1 MMLFLCCGAVNMP
14 SSTASSFRVASVPV
28 VSCRGETAH
37 NVARVAEWLTLAASQ
52 NVDLVVFPEACIS
65 GYASMAKLSRAEL
78 NALAQTLDGPAMR
91 AVADAVERTGVG
103 AGVGFVERAT
113 NGQFFNSYMVCLP
126 GGVRHCHRKLH
137 ATEHPRIVSGDRFT
151 VFDVSADIR
160 IGILIGADNY
170 VVENV
175 RMTALM
181 GATLLLAPHRSY
193 GFDDQRGKHAHP
205 VSRQQALECKS
216 GTKAAYRAQPENSG
230 EWLRRWLP
238 ARAVDNGMFVV
249 FSDGAELARE
259 NQQAG
264 TAMIVD
270 PFGRILASTAE
281 GEASGAF
288 LVHAALD
295 ATLVRVS
302 PGREWLAARRPDL
315 YGALSRIGSNHVEF
329 DARAVSAKGAVA
341 LSFAQVR
348 RNGVIG

>member
-1 MMLFLCCGAVNMP
+1 M
-14 SSTASSFRVASVPV
+14 
-28 VSCRGETAH
+28 
-37 NVARVAEWLTLAASQ
+37 
-52 NVDLVVFPEACIS
+52 VFPEACLS
-65 GYASMAKLSRAEL
+65 GYASMAKVSRAEL
-78 NALAQTLDGPAMR
+78 NALAQTLDGPAVR
-91 AVADAVERTGVG
+91 AVADAVEQTGVG
-103 AGVGFVERAT
+103 AGVGIVERAT
-113 NGQFFNSYMVCLP
+113 DGQFFNSYVVCLP

-137 ATEHPRIVSGDRFT
+137 AIEHPRIVSGDRFT
-151 VFDVSADIR
+151 VFDASADIR

-193 GFDDQRGKHAHP
+193 GLDDERSEHARP
-205 VSRQQALECKS
+205 VSRQQALRRES
-216 GTKAAYRAQPENSG
+216 GAKVAHCAERENPD

-249 FSDGAELARE
+249 FSDGAEFSRE
-259 NQQAG
+259 SQPAG

-270 PFGRILASTAE
+270 PFGRVLASTAG
-281 GEASGAF
+281 GEAPGA
-288 LVHAALD
+288 LVHAELD
-295 ATLVRVS
+295 ARLLRVS

-315 YGALSRIGSNHVEF
+315 YGALSRTGSDRVEL

-348 RNGVIG
+348 RNRAIG

>member
-1 MMLFLCCGAVNMP
+1 MP
-14 SSTASSFRVASVPV
+14 SSTASSFCVASVPL
-28 VSCRGETAH
+28 VSCRSEAAH
-37 NVARVAEWLTLAASQ
+37 NVARVADWLALAASQ
-52 NVDLVVFPEACIS
+52 NIDLVVFPEACIS
-65 GYASMAKLSRAEL
+65 GYASMAKLGRAEL
-78 NALAQTLDGPAMR
+78 NALAQTLDGPSMR

-113 NGQFFNSYMVCLP
+113 DGQFFNSYVVCLP
-126 GGVRHCHRKLH
+126 GGVLHCHRKLH
-137 ATEHPRIVSGDRFT
+137 AIEHPRIVSGDRFT
-151 VFDVSADIR
+151 VFDASADVR

-193 GFDDQRGKHAHP
+193 GFGDERSKYAHP
-205 VSRQQALECKS
+205 VSRQPALARES
-216 GTKAAYRAQPENSG
+216 GAKAAQRAERENSD

-249 FSDGAELARE
+249 FSDGAEIARE
-259 NQQAG
+259 NRPAG

-270 PFGRILASTAE
+270 PFGRILASSPE
-281 GEASGAF
+281 GEAPGA
-288 LVHAALD
+288 LVHAGLD

-315 YGALSRIGSNHVEF
+315 YKALSRIGSNHVEF

-348 RNGVIG
+348 RNGVTG

>member
-1 MMLFLCCGAVNMP
+1 MMLFSCCGAVNMP
-14 SSTASSFRVASVPV
+14 SSTASSFCVASVPL
-28 VSCRGETAH
+28 VSCRGEAAH
-37 NVARVAEWLTLAASQ
+37 NVARVADWLALAALQ
-52 NVDLVVFPEACIS
+52 NIDLVVFPEACIS
-65 GYASMAKLSRAEL
+65 GYASMAKLGRAEL
-78 NALAQTLDGPAMR
+78 NALAQTLDGPSVR
-91 AVADAVERTGVG
+91 AVAEAVERTGVG

-113 NGQFFNSYMVCLP
+113 DGRFFNSYVVCLP

-137 ATEHPRIVSGDRFT
+137 AIEHPRIVSGDRFT

-160 IGILIGADNY
+160 VGILIGADNY

-193 GFDDQRGKHAHP
+193 GVDGERGDNAHP
-205 VSRQQALECKS
+205 VSRQQALRHES
-216 GTKAAYRAQPENSG
+216 GAQAAHRANSENSG

-249 FSDGAELARE
+249 FSDGAEIARE
-259 NQQAG
+259 SQAAG

-281 GEASGAF
+281 GEASGAW
-288 LVHAALD
+288 VHAGLD

-302 PGREWLAARRPDL
+302 PGREWLAARRPAL
-315 YGALSRIGSNHVEF
+315 YGALSRIGSDRVEF

-348 RNGVIG
+348 RNRVTG